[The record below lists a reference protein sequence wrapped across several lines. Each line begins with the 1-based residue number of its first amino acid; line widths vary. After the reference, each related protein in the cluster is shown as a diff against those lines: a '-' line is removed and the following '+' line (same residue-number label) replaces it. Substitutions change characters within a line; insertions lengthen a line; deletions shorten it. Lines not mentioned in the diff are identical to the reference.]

1 MFTFITLM
9 EVFELKVTYKSL
21 SFILVLFI
29 FLFSWVPNVSH
40 AAEGKSINFEVL
52 KYNTNDTSMANDYF
66 EKPAKLI
73 EKDGKKVLQITVNH
87 SHWITG
93 MSIDGHK
100 EKIINKDASKD
111 IRTSEFELSK
121 ASGKVNGTISVYINE
136 PVNGKPFKYDHHYN
150 ITFKFDGKD
159 SGATG
164 SPNIVQDKSNVENP
178 QTSGGIPTYT
188 YLIPIVSLFALITI
202 SVMTFKLKKGNQ

>member
-1 MFTFITLM
+1 M
-9 EVFELKVTYKSL
+9 
-21 SFILVLFI
+21 
-29 FLFSWVPNVSH
+29 
-40 AAEGKSINFEVL
+40 
-52 KYNTNDTSMANDYF
+52 DYWN
-66 EKPAKLI
+66 EYRWS
-73 EKDGKKVLQITVNH
+73 QR
-87 SHWITG
+87 
-93 MSIDGHK
+93 
-100 EKIINKDASKD
+100 KIINKDASKD
-111 IRTSEFELSK
+111 IRTSEFEVSK

-150 ITFKFDGKD
+150 IFKFDGKD

-202 SVMTFKLKKGNQ
+202 SVMTFKLKKVTNNESMGPYKGEKLYYRFDFMRNFNK